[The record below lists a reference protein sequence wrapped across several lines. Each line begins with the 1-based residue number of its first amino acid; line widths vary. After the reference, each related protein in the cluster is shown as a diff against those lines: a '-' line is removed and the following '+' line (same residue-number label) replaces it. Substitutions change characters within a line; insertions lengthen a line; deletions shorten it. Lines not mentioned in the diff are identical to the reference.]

1 MINLTEAEEE
11 LRQKLIGSFLFFV
24 KTFFP
29 LVTGREFHVS
39 SPTGRESHHITLA
52 KTFTSIQ
59 RQELFD
65 TNINMPPGHGK
76 SAMASMFVPW
86 CWARYPD
93 CQFLYISYAKDL
105 AVKHTEFIRNFL
117 LCPHYNALFGV
128 KLDPQSRAKEQ
139 FKNTGKGQVKAFG
152 SLGAITGQDGGL
164 PNVDRFSG
172 AVILDDM
179 HKPDEVH
186 SDTIRES
193 VIRNYRE
200 TILQRKRQPNVP
212 IISIAQRLHE
222 DDLCAF
228 MNSGDDEIK
237 YNNVILK
244 GIDGAGNALYPE
256 VAPRDIL
263 LEKQAKSPY
272 VFASQYQQDPIP
284 AGGALFKPDDF
295 IELDGEPQMLATFI
309 TADTAETDKTYN
321 DATAFSFWGIYEVEY
336 NEQKT
341 GQYSLHWLDCLELR
355 LEPSEL
361 QDAFMGFYADCMRH
375 PTKPTV
381 AAIEKKSTGVTLIS
395 VLKKTR
401 GLNVVEVSRTRASGS
416 KATRYLEM
424 QPIISSN
431 LVSFTRGARHFN
443 LCVEHMKKITANDT
457 HRHDDIADTAYDACK
472 ISFIDQN
479 LGLLG
484 INIAERKENAVL
496 KSMAQSMQ
504 SMINS

>member
-1 MINLTEAEEE
+1 MTNLTDEEEE

-29 LVTGREFHVS
+29 LVTGREFHIS
-39 SPTGRESHHITLA
+39 APIGRESHHITVA
-52 KTFTSIQ
+52 KAFTAIQ

-65 TNINMPPGHGK
+65 TNINIPPGHGK
-76 SAMASMFVPW
+76 SVMASMFVPW

-128 KLDPQSRAKEQ
+128 KLDPLSRAKEH

-164 PNVDRFSG
+164 PNLDRFSG
-172 AVILDDM
+172 AIILDDM

-200 TILQRKRQPNVP
+200 TILQRKRQPSVP

-228 MNSGDDEIK
+228 MNSGNDEIK

-244 GIDGAGNALYPE
+244 GLDDAGNALYPE
-256 VAPRDIL
+256 VAPKDIL
-263 LEKQAKSPY
+263 LEKQNKSPY

-284 AGGALFKPDDF
+284 SGGALFKPDDF
-295 IELDGEPQMLATFI
+295 VMLETEPQMLATFI

-321 DATAFSFWGIYEVEY
+321 DASAFSFWGLYEIEY

-355 LEPSEL
+355 IEPSEL
-361 QDAFMGFYADCMRH
+361 EDAFMGFYSECLLH
-375 PTKPTV
+375 PKKPMV
-381 AAIEKKSTGVTLIS
+381 AAIEKKSSGVTLVS

-401 GLNVVEVSRTRASGS
+401 GLNIVEVSRTKASGS

-424 QPIISSN
+424 QPIVRSGM
-431 LVSFTRGARHFN
+431 VSFTKGARHHQ
-443 LCVEHMKKITANDT
+443 LCIDHMKKITANDT
-457 HRHDDIADTAYDACK
+457 HRHDDICDTAYDACK
-472 ISFIDQN
+472 IALIDQN
-479 LGLLG
+479 HGLLG
-484 INIAERKENAVL
+484 ITQHQQQANIVL
-496 KSMAQSMQ
+496 KSMASSMHA
-504 SMINS
+504 MINS